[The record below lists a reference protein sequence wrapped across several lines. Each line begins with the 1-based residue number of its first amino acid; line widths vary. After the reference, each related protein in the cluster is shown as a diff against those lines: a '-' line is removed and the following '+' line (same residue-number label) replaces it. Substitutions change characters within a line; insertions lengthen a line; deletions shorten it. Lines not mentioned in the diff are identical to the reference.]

1 MKETFQKKYLR
12 RVLLSL
18 HSELNHYNKLSILSC
33 TYRETWKRHNSLKKK
48 KKKKKRKKKKKKKKK
63 KKERTTSDVTSTL
76 KSGSSKH

>member
-1 MKETFQKKYLR
+1 MKETFQKKNLR

-18 HSELNHYNKLSILSC
+18 QSELNHYNKLSILSC

-48 KKKKKRKKKKKKKKK
+48 KE

-76 KSGSSKH
+76 KSGSSKHCELH

>member
-1 MKETFQKKYLR
+1 MKETFQKKNLR

-18 HSELNHYNKLSILSC
+18 QSELNHYNKLSILSC

-48 KKKKKRKKKKKKKKK
+48 KE

>member
-1 MKETFQKKYLR
+1 MNILELLKLKNERNLPEKYLR

-48 KKKKKRKKKKKKKKK
+48 KKKK
-63 KKERTTSDVTSTL
+63 ERTTSDVTSTL